1 MFGRGLLMRAK
12 IAAAAAH
19 RPGTIDRLRHRA
31 DSSGIAGESGSRAT
45 RAAEVRAALADAILS
60 GALAP
65 GSRLDEADLARRFAV
80 SRTPIRE
87 ALRELTAIG
96 LAEAGQGR
104 SLFAASLTEG
114 RLAELFE
121 VMAETEALCAQL
133 AARKMTAAQRHD
145 LELLHRTSAVVV
157 RSGGHEAYAGVNEGF
172 HNAIYDGSHNGFL
185 VETTLNVRR
194 RLAPFRRAQ
203 FRTLGRLAKSY
214 QEHDRIVEAILRADA
229 EAAARAMRDHIWTVR
244 DAFTAYTAG
253 LSRSIGTAPLELVD
267 LP

>member
-1 MFGRGLLMRAK
+1 MRPTK
-12 IAAAAAH
+12 IAAVASG
-19 RPGTIDRLRHRA
+19 RRLRHRA
-31 DSSGIAGESGSRAT
+31 DTQPAASDGAPRAT
-45 RAAEVRAALADAILS
+45 RASEVRGALADAILS
-60 GALAP
+60 GSLPP

-96 LAEAGQGR
+96 LAEAGPGR

-133 AARKMTAAQRHD
+133 AARKMTPGQRHE
-145 LELLHRTSAVVV
+145 LEMLHRNSAVVV
-157 RSGGHEAYAGVNEGF
+157 RAGGHEAYAGVNESF
-172 HNAIYDGSHNGFL
+172 HNAIYDGSHNAFL
-185 VETTLNVRR
+185 VETTLGVRR

-214 QEHDRIVEAILRADA
+214 EEHDRIVEAILRADA
-229 EAAARAMRDHIWTVR
+229 EAAARAMREHIWTVR
-244 DAFTAYTAG
+244 DAFTAYSAG
-253 LSRSIGTAPLELVD
+253 VARTGKAPLALVD

>member
-1 MFGRGLLMRAK
+1 MRPTK
-12 IAAAAAH
+12 IAVAASGRRQRPRAEAAPAAAEGG
-19 RPGTIDRLRHRA
+19 P
-31 DSSGIAGESGSRAT
+31 RAT

-60 GALAP
+60 GTLPP

-87 ALRELTAIG
+87 ALRELTATG
-96 LAEAGQGR
+96 LAEAGPGR

-133 AARKMTAAQRHD
+133 AARKMNPAQRHE
-145 LELLHRTSAVVV
+145 LELLHRNSAVVV
-157 RSGGHEAYAGVNEGF
+157 RAGGHEAYAGVNESF

-214 QEHDRIVEAILRADA
+214 EEHDRIVEAILRADA
-229 EAAARAMRDHIWTVR
+229 EAAARAMREHIWTVR
-244 DAFTAYTAG
+244 DAFAAYSAG
-253 LSRSIGTAPLELVD
+253 VARGGKVAPLALVD